1 MQKRFKWL
9 LIIHVYWQYQ
19 NDMADT
25 NVEDE
30 KPSSYVCTG
39 VYSGITTAYP

>member
-1 MQKRFKWL
+1 MQKRFKR
-9 LIIHVYWQYQ
+9 LILIYWQYQ

-25 NVEDE
+25 RVEDE
-30 KPSSYVCTG
+30 KSSYVCTG